1 MCGSELTV
9 ILISVT
15 KLYRNDTPEPIAT
28 SVSMLG
34 ASFTSDLNPF
44 MKNFWLM
51 TIMIPARSISIT
63 ETATGLPCRKA
74 GIGKPNI
81 MCPIDTYM
89 RTRRSITDEMR
100 RDLRTGVS
108 LFSSDSSS
116 DPKLLSEDLS
126 LPATDAP

>member
-1 MCGSELTV
+1 MTIIIPAKS
-9 ILISVT
+9 ISVT
-15 KLYRNDTPEPIAT
+15 A
-28 SVSMLG
+28 V
-34 ASFTSDLNPF
+34 
-44 MKNFWLM
+44 
-51 TIMIPARSISIT
+51 
-63 ETATGLPCRKA
+63 ATGLPCRKA
-74 GIGKPNI
+74 GTGKPNI